1 MAAPSQCACI
11 IDIERSDPNVFP
23 KDQRPYKFEHL
34 NCYIECPV
42 DFEGLAANKFPEI
55 KTHFERQSM
64 MYYFDI
70 LNGPSYL
77 ALIKEFWMKPTVVT
91 KSVYL
96 ERIKAMVAEKPELEG
111 KTPAQMGLRPF
122 AGTKIE

>member
-1 MAAPSQCACI
+1 
-11 IDIERSDPNVFP
+11 
-23 KDQRPYKFEHL
+23 
-34 NCYIECPV
+34 
-42 DFEGLAANKFPEI
+42 
-55 KTHFERQSM
+55 

-96 ERIKAMVAEKPELEG
+96 ERIKAMVAENPELEG
-111 KTPAQMGLRPF
+111 KTPGQMGLRSF
-122 AGTKIE
+122 AGTKIESFVCGFRVGIRLDHIYEALKLTKGGVFFTGTESVEPEVEDFNFKDKVNPQDKPDMKNINKIIY